1 MDSKITFSPSQ
12 PQIETTEWRHKA
24 CRSETL
30 QQIPIEG
37 GEVICVSCGDEVL
50 IQKKQPVIKPKS
62 KKKTSQHTWND
73 LGNVSPPQGPAFI
86 EHPGEIHRV
95 SPQKTLQSHFMEYSR
110 LRMVMYV
117 QRIDFITDL
126 FDKYDMEFAQVIV
139 GDSVVKKNRS
149 ASEPEVFLRLAELIS
164 EGKLEVRTPTKNRI
178 FHEKWI
184 LAEKENEISDIFGTA
199 NLTGQG
205 SGKKGKQ
212 SNQERIQKIT
222 GKYEESPRFQELEEK
237 YQWYLDNSEP
247 YLDDLVNLLKVQET
261 DENPPI
267 EIVEQWI
274 SYTGSS
280 TTGDVR
286 KIQALV
292 QEFQEAAIKDS
303 LDPDQ
308 LVTTITTTASD
319 AVLNEIVNILGS
331 SGVQREGRTI
341 TASTRQFLQQ
351 RVATFPLMT
360 IINDKVV
367 LQVGAQSSVRTAE
380 DYDKEAIKNGL
391 HGIHQYVETIDKA
404 SVKNNLIAKKTMYE
418 VILYF
423 LTSPL
428 HHHFMRRGKEQ
439 LGWHYN
445 RGPKPLA
452 IYGNTKN
459 GKTFLLRF
467 CSKLLTGGENIV
479 EPFKDDDFTTTKIRN
494 LLSWSSLFPII
505 VDDISDQKWGKQ
517 YMDQIGRNYWDNW
530 WSDERNHSQLIITSN
545 RRVPQGQLKGRIKE
559 IVMDARFEDKTEN
572 IKHVSNI
579 LNQDN
584 PIFKYF
590 SKRYLEILNSEPNFY
605 NHKDC
610 MHIGRRVMEDMYDLA
625 GIKPPNYFPNKPI
638 EDIVDG
644 NALTWLALLN
654 ESDALWQKTP
664 QGELK
669 LTFTNNEDGNEVKRY
684 MDLIPEGLDPKK
696 QGVMIRVPV
705 PKEFAA
711 WLNDS
716 KSSFETKRYRR
727 NLKRI
732 LKLK

>member
-1 MDSKITFSPSQ
+1 MDSETTLFL
-12 PQIETTEWRHKA
+12 PQIETIEWRHRA
-24 CRSETL
+24 CQSVISQRV
-30 QQIPIEG
+30 PVEG
-37 GEVICVSCGDEVL
+37 GEVICDSCGDAVL
-50 IQKKQPVIKPKS
+50 IQKKQSSMKTKY
-62 KKKTSQHTWND
+62 KAKTSQHTWNHR
-73 LGNVSPPQGPAFI
+73 GKVSLPQEPAFI
-86 EHPGEIHRV
+86 EHPSEIYRV
-95 SPQKTLQSHFMEYSR
+95 SPQKTLQSHFMEYTK

-149 ASEPEVFLRLAELIS
+149 ASEPEVFLRLAELIA

-222 GKYEESPRFQELEEK
+222 GKYEESPRFQELVEK

-247 YLDDLVNLLKVQET
+247 YLDDLVNLLKIQET

-286 KIQALV
+286 KVRALV

-319 AVLNEIVNILGS
+319 AVLDEIVNILGS
-331 SGVQREGRTI
+331 SGVQRDGRTI

-367 LQVGAQSSVRTAE
+367 LQVGAQSSIRTAE

-530 WSDERNHSQLIITSN
+530 WTDERNHSQLIITSN

-590 SKRYLEILNSEPNFY
+590 SKRYIEILNSEPDFY

-625 GIKPPNYFPNKPI
+625 GIKPPKYFPNKPI

>member
-423 LTSPL
+423 LTS
-428 HHHFMRRGKEQ
+428 R
-439 LGWHYN
+439 Y
-445 RGPKPLA
+445 
-452 IYGNTKN
+452 
-459 GKTFLLRF
+459 
-467 CSKLLTGGENIV
+467 
-479 EPFKDDDFTTTKIRN
+479 
-494 LLSWSSLFPII
+494 II
-505 VDDISDQKWGKQ
+505 IS
-517 YMDQIGRNYWDNW
+517 
-530 WSDERNHSQLIITSN
+530 
-545 RRVPQGQLKGRIKE
+545 
-559 IVMDARFEDKTEN
+559 
-572 IKHVSNI
+572 
-579 LNQDN
+579 
-584 PIFKYF
+584 
-590 SKRYLEILNSEPNFY
+590 
-605 NHKDC
+605 
-610 MHIGRRVMEDMYDLA
+610 
-625 GIKPPNYFPNKPI
+625 
-638 EDIVDG
+638 
-644 NALTWLALLN
+644 
-654 ESDALWQKTP
+654 
-664 QGELK
+664 
-669 LTFTNNEDGNEVKRY
+669 
-684 MDLIPEGLDPKK
+684 
-696 QGVMIRVPV
+696 
-705 PKEFAA
+705 
-711 WLNDS
+711 
-716 KSSFETKRYRR
+716 
-727 NLKRI
+727 
-732 LKLK
+732 